1 MGLNDSE
8 NYELFDFWD
17 NKYLGN
23 IKSKLSQTLAPA
35 SCKVLAVRPRKVYP
49 QVISTSR
56 HITQGLM
63 DVKEESWNP
72 DKRTLSGTSAVVKGD
87 RYELR
92 IIVPEEFNIK
102 APRVTAVKCL
112 SKKKGN

>member
-1 MGLNDSE
+1 LQI
-8 NYELFDFWD
+8 YE
-17 NKYLGN
+17 YLGN

-72 DKRTLSGTSAVVKGD
+72 DKRTLSGTSAVVKGEPLLLS
-87 RYELR
+87 RSR
-92 IIVPEEFNIK
+92 KKEFMEALTNYWGE
-102 APRVTAVKCL
+102 VVK
-112 SKKKGN
+112 